1 MSDIGDM
8 IPKQVLYQRAAE
20 FVRRSIRFVWLLL
33 VPFLHRG
40 DRWTR
45 KAERRQESAF
55 WLTRN
60 KARYI
65 WFKILSA
72 AFKRK
77 HSFRESLTATA
88 VLREILRITFFP
100 VLLSGGFVVF
110 LVWFDQAIFPGLLSY
125 LGNIGHSVLP
135 ESIAESTLN
144 WVRAIAP
151 NESFEGV
158 HTTPLTTGAQV
169 AGIFLGLYFTA
180 ISVVASTAYG
190 DVPPE
195 LRSILIKDQVGR
207 LYLRAVSFTGGAC
220 LFGIGA
226 QALGYSLG
234 VSSAVAFAFLGAAS
248 VLAFIPL
255 GMRVFRFLSP
265 EMVTSSLKNDIE
277 TAVKSVA
284 GSGTQAHHQKFAA
297 HKLDAWEE
305 MVFVSSDRSHSS
317 SALSP

>member
-1 MSDIGDM
+1 M